1 MLASQF
7 IHGAAAMK
15 REIALLLF
23 LFSATAF
30 AEFPEYVTQVNS
42 ARGESIVVQGSFSK
56 GITIS
61 DLDWAWSSSNACFT
75 QLQAAKYAGPHVF
88 FTTTIPTRS
97 VMTVTVTPHDP
108 KQNISLYAYTIGNG
122 EARLPPNLPLSVTCE
137 ANYKWDRPW
146 KGQTQDHTRSVELNA
161 ISNPYTV
168 VIGVS
173 GPATVTSGDFDL
185 NISVK

>member
-1 MLASQF
+1 
-7 IHGAAAMK
+7 MK
-15 REIALLLF
+15 REIALLLI
-23 LFSATAF
+23 LLSPTASAD
-30 AEFPEYVTQVNS
+30 FPEYVTPVNS
-42 ARGESIVVQGSFSK
+42 VRGERTVVQGSFSK
-56 GITIS
+56 GITIT

-88 FTTTIPTRS
+88 FSTTIPTRS

-108 KQNISLYAYTIGNG
+108 KRNISLYAYMIGKG
-122 EARLPPNLPLSVTCE
+122 DVRLPPNLPLSVTCE

-185 NISVK
+185 DITVK